1 MISYKG
7 HTGVFEYDE
16 TIDALAGH
24 MVDIAGEITN
34 MYCRAKIACR
44 TAEKG
49 REAVMHRIRSAGIRS
64 AALPFLAVVWGW
76 VVLGEPA
83 FASDQ
88 SQGVATSLPAVGAD
102 SAGNV
107 PYLSLGM
114 SLIRSRDAR
123 FVDGEDAGHAA
134 LYGSEERFDAGAV
147 DNGLRFHLAAG
158 VRLPSEQRVQL
169 EFGLARALDW
179 RGNTNYRNSGEHQ
192 PSEARLDTRQLLLA
206 GFHDFPG
213 WALASGRRVRP
224 FLGAGLGVTDYRL
237 SGYVQ
242 RFPEPDDPRGY
253 LRRGPGGE
261 IPFTALPPGKRAEL
275 HLDADGRGCDTDP
288 RRCPPR
294 PELPIHRCGRGPD
307 RYRRHRHRAVPR
319 GRNPEGDPGP
329 DQRDLRRL
337 WNPLVAR
344 GAPVR
349 FLAPPD

>member
-1 MISYKG
+1 
-7 HTGVFEYDE
+7 
-16 TIDALAGH
+16 
-24 MVDIAGEITN
+24 

-49 REAVMHRIRSAGIRS
+49 REAVMHRIRSAGFRS

-179 RGNTNYRNSGEHQ
+179 SGNTNYRNSGEHQ
-192 PSEARLDTRQLLLA
+192 PSEARLDT
-206 GFHDFPG
+206 GSSSWPG
-213 WALASGRRVRP
+213 SMISRDGRWPRAAACGLFWAPGSGHRLPLERLCSTLSRTGRSSRLPPPGSGRRGSLHRP
-224 FLGAGLGVTDYRL
+224 
-237 SGYVQ
+237 S
-242 RFPEPDDPRGY
+242 
-253 LRRGPGGE
+253 
-261 IPFTALPPGKRAEL
+261 PGKRAEL